1 MRAKTTS
8 IPALPWSARLV
19 AVNTPADIRLA
30 TDCDVP
36 LLVEFRSAMFRD
48 MGWADEDRLGE
59 LAPAYARY
67 VMDARAA
74 GDFVA
79 WIAEKAAEPVGG
91 VGLLW
96 ERVPPTVRN
105 LSGRQAY
112 ILAAYVTPPN
122 RREGIAQQLIE
133 TALSFARDNGAGV
146 VSLHHSPAGKGL
158 YEKFGFV
165 ESPEMRLFT
174 DPASAAWSPQAPGH
188 TPADDAD

>member
-1 MRAKTTS
+1 VTE
-8 IPALPWSARLV
+8 SA
-19 AVNTPADIRLA
+19 NIRLA
-30 TDCDVP
+30 TDCDVV
-36 LLVEFRSAMFRD
+36 LLVEFRNQMFRD
-48 MGWADEDRLGE
+48 MGWTDEGRLAE
-59 LAPAYARY
+59 LGPAYARY

-79 WIAEKAAEPVGG
+79 WIAEKNAAPVGG

-112 ILAAYVTPPN
+112 ILAAYVAPDH
-122 RREGIAQQLIE
+122 RREGIAHRLIE
-133 TALSFARDNGAGV
+133 TALTYARENGADV
-146 VSLHHSPAGKGL
+146 VSLHFSPAGKGL
-158 YEKFGFV
+158 YQKFGFV

-174 DPASAAWSPQAPGH
+174 DPSSAAWAPQAPAH

>member
-1 MRAKTTS
+1 
-8 IPALPWSARLV
+8 
-19 AVNTPADIRLA
+19 
-30 TDCDVP
+30 
-36 LLVEFRSAMFRD
+36 MFRD
-48 MGWADEDRLGE
+48 MGWTDEERLAQ

-67 VMDARAA
+67 VTDARAA
-74 GDFVA
+74 GDFAA
-79 WIAEKAAEPVGG
+79 WIAEKEGEPVGG

-112 ILAAYVTPPN
+112 ILAAYVTPDH
-122 RREGIAQQLIE
+122 RREGIAHQLIE
-133 TALSFARDNGAGV
+133 AAIKHARANGADV
-146 VSLHHSPAGKGL
+146 VSLHYSPAGKGL

-174 DPASAAWSPQAPGH
+174 DPASAAWSPQAPAH